1 MSFRKTTFP
10 ISLMNLFVVLGLR
23 FTFNNSSNSLLTQ
36 GLNSSMLITNQLNVT
51 SVETDIEPLCSYL
64 KPSSFHS
71 SHPHPRG
78 KVNYSFLLR
87 FRSLVSYEWSHKHL
101 WENTYCSIIM
111 RKFLDGNSSLSG
123 QLTCVYYHLEYL

>member
-51 SVETDIEPLCSYL
+51 LVETDIEPLCSYL

-71 SHPHPRG
+71 SHPHTRG
-78 KVNYSFLLR
+78 KVNYSLLLR
-87 FRSLVSYEWSHKHL
+87 FGSLVTYE
-101 WENTYCSIIM
+101 
-111 RKFLDGNSSLSG
+111 
-123 QLTCVYYHLEYL
+123 